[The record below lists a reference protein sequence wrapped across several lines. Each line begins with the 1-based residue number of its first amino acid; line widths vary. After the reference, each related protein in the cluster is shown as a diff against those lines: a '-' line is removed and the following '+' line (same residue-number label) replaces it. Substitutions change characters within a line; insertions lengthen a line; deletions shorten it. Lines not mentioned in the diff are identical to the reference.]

1 MAKVYAS
8 KIVKK
13 AISYIGTKEI
23 PANSNNV
30 KFNTDYY
37 GHPVC
42 GAAYPWC
49 CTFVW
54 DIFRMCKASELFCD
68 GEKTA
73 YCPYVESWGKKEK
86 LIVKHDLGKAGDLV
100 LFDFN
105 HKGLA
110 GHIGIIEKH
119 NADGT
124 YTVIEGNTSLSSN
137 DNGGTVMRRTRGLE
151 VIRCIIRPKYKKKV
165 KKDMC
170 ANQQDTKLSGK
181 YMVEKYAWLRK
192 TPGLDGAKVE
202 GLVAGT
208 VIECKGYFANSK
220 AGNRWLYVKS
230 KNNSGYV
237 VAKKLTKVTKGK
249 EDAK

>member
-49 CTFVW
+49 CAFVW
-54 DIFRMCKASELFCD
+54 DIFRMCNASELFCD

-73 YCPYVESWGKKEK
+73 YCPYVESWGKRNNLMVDINK
-86 LIVKHDLGKAGDLV
+86 GKAGDLV

-105 HKGLA
+105 NKGIA
-110 GHIGIIEKH
+110 GHIGIIETR

-124 YTVIEGNTSLSSN
+124 YSVIEGNTSVTSN
-137 DNGGTVMRRTRGLE
+137 DNGGSVMRRTRGLS
-151 VIRCIIRPKYKKKV
+151 VIRCIVRPKYKKKV
-165 KKDMC
+165 KKDVC
-170 ANQQDTKLSGK
+170 ANRQDVKLSGK
-181 YMVEKYAWLRK
+181 YMVSKYAWMRK
-192 TPGLDGAKVE
+192 TPGVDGAKVE
-202 GLVAGT
+202 GLA
-208 VIECKGYFANSK
+208 IETIVECNGYYANSK
-220 AGNRWLYVKS
+220 AGNQWLYVKS

-237 VAKKLTKVTKGK
+237 VAKKLTKVAKGK